1 MSERQDLIDLVLAI
15 HDGEIEIED
24 LTDEQ
29 TEMAM
34 EGYRV
39 MIDSMKDDPD
49 KAEFVE
55 ALQAVL
61 DTFDAEEAAD
71 DDFED
76 AIEEAEARG
85 STYWELENDTLH

>member
-15 HDGEIEIED
+15 HDGEIDIED

-55 ALQAVL
+55 ALQSVL
-61 DTFDAEEAAD
+61 DTFDAEEEAD
-71 DDFED
+71 DEFED

-85 STYWELENDTLH
+85 STYWEIESDTLH

>member
-1 MSERQDLIDLVLAI
+1 MSDRQDLIDLVLAI
-15 HDGEIEIED
+15 HDGEIDIED

-55 ALQAVL
+55 ALQSVL
-61 DTFDAEEAAD
+61 DTFDAEEEAD
-71 DDFED
+71 DEFED

-85 STYWELENDTLH
+85 STYWEIESDTLH